1 MATLSGSFVSRQCK
15 MNYILLSDIMKYA
28 TCSSSSRNFI
38 EGEQVLLAGHVI
50 LCGDQDNDQLF
61 TDEEEEE
68 IMDEEGTDGEGTE
81 AEEEGTEMNDQN
93 IELAA
98 KLQVSRFGIC
108 YVCEEI
114 GLEYSSIYLCC
125 ECESKIEELVEK
137 AQTAFCRDGC
147 PKNCSSCLL
156 SIVFQ
161 YLNVNNIY
169 TYEKIDYNLELM
181 IEYVY
186 GGSEDKSL
194 EETGAD
200 AHFAKYMDRCW
211 ERYVQWIWEQKDIF
225 QLNVDQV
232 IVLLK
237 ANGNKGR
244 YLTAIADQL
253 GKGPAF
259 KVDGGY
265 INPDDIKFCEHR
277 CLLIIILKTATQMF
291 DLKFTFYHLYLLKL
305 VCLFKLDE
313 TASGASIAHPE
324 ATILAEEYSILLKKI
339 CEVEVQVVT
348 VEEVMSLVQFLDKEM
363 TIRDENS
370 KTVERHIEDLLEEN
384 RGKISF
390 QPPRPLGNK
399 SISYRFINE
408 GFARCL
414 LKTRK
419 YLLNHFTVHDSRSLI
434 QANIIKVVLFIRAMS
449 DIPESSPYDDEI
461 ASELKYMIQNIK
473 DTAYRMGLHEGNP
486 LVPTQVVLLT
496 DPGDQDNDQLFTD
509 EEEEAT
515 HVESCLV
522 RPCVT

>member
-1 MATLSGSFVSRQCK
+1 
-15 MNYILLSDIMKYA
+15 MN
-28 TCSSSSRNFI
+28 
-38 EGEQVLLAGHVI
+38 E
-50 LCGDQDNDQLF
+50 LF
-61 TDEEEEE
+61 
-68 IMDEEGTDGEGTE
+68 
-81 AEEEGTEMNDQN
+81 
-93 IELAA
+93 
-98 KLQVSRFGIC
+98 
-108 YVCEEI
+108 
-114 GLEYSSIYLCC
+114 
-125 ECESKIEELVEK
+125 EK
-137 AQTAFCRDGC
+137 AQTVFCRVGC

-313 TASGASIAHPE
+313 TASGACIAHPE
-324 ATILAEEYSILLKKI
+324 ATILAKEYSILLKEI
-339 CEVEVQVVT
+339 CEEEEQMLIVVD
-348 VEEVMSLVQFLDKEM
+348 VLNLVNSLDKQL
-363 TIRDENS
+363 TIRNKSS
-370 KTVERHIEDLLEEN
+370 KTVERHIEALLEEN

-390 QPPRPLGNK
+390 QPPRPLGNEG
-399 SISYRFINE
+399 IPYRFMNE

-419 YLLNHFTVHDSRSLI
+419 YLWEHFTMHDSGSLF
-434 QANIIKVVLFIRAMS
+434 QANIIKVMLFIRAMS

-461 ASELKYMIQNIK
+461 ASKLKYMIQNIK

-486 LVPTQVVLLT
+486 IVQTQMLLLMDPALVMPICMLLQCIKRVAT
-496 DPGDQDNDQLFTD
+496 DWDIGWK
-509 EEEEAT
+509 EYEK
-515 HVESCLV
+515 VK
-522 RPCVT
+522 R